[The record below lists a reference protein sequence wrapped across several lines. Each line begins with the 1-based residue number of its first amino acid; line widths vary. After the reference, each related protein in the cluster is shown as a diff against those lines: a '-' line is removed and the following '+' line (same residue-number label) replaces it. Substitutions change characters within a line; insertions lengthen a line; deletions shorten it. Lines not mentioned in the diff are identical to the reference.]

1 MSKVRLP
8 PGYTAIELLVALA
21 IVGSLAAMSVPFS
34 MSMVDD
40 YRLSGN
46 AHDLSNGVALTK
58 MSAAAEFTR
67 ARLYVNLT
75 TGRYHIDAWRK
86 TGVPGWQAEG
96 GDSLL
101 TDGNTFGAGAL
112 RVPPPNTTAAI
123 AQPAACR
130 TDAGVAIANT
140 ACVIFNSRG
149 LSVDDG
155 GAPATMKVFY
165 LAGPTAVYALGVSGT
180 GQQQLWRVSPGG
192 GTWNLQ

>member
-1 MSKVRLP
+1 MRKVRLP
-8 PGYTAIELLVALA
+8 PGYSAIELLVTLA

-40 YRLSGN
+40 YRLSGD
-46 AHDLSNGVALTK
+46 AHDLSNSVALTK

-67 ARLYVNLT
+67 ARLYVNLA
-75 TGRYHIDAWRK
+75 TGRYHIDSWRK
-86 TGVPGWQAEG
+86 TGTPGWRAEG
-96 GDSLL
+96 GEALL
-101 TDGNTFGAGAL
+101 TTGNAFGAGAL
-112 RVPPPNTTAAI
+112 TAPPPNTVAAI

-130 TDAGVAIANT
+130 TDAGAAIANT

-155 GAPATMKVFY
+155 GAPAAMKLFY